1 MVRDEDMCLE
11 KRRERD
17 REGERKRRERERE
30 RGERPKTRRLTAA
43 DPRLPQMDGSSSK
56 LSLTNDKV
64 VL

>member
-1 MVRDEDMCLE
+1 MLRKEERV
-11 KRRERD
+11 RD

-30 RGERPKTRRLTAA
+30 KGERPKARRLTAA